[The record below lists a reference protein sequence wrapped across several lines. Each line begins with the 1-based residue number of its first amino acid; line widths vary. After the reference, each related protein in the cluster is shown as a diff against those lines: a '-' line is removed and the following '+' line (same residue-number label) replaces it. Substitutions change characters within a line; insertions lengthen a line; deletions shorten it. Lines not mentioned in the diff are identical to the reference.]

1 MNSNV
6 SIDLEQSYV
15 LDEGETNDLKDL
27 INENYNIIGSG
38 NSNNDIVIKSG
49 DYLFISL
56 KYKDYVQIPI
66 QGFVLKYLNNEEM
79 NEKVITP
86 FVFYKTN
93 NVKREMVKVV
103 YEVG

>member
-1 MNSNV
+1 M
-6 SIDLEQSYV
+6 
-15 LDEGETNDLKDL
+15 
-27 INENYNIIGSG
+27 
-38 NSNNDIVIKSG
+38 
-49 DYLFISL
+49 FISL

-66 QGFVLKYLNNEEM
+66 QGFVLKYLNNEEI

-86 FVFYKTN
+86 FMFYKTN